1 MSIWH
6 SPRIGGDIAEGLQKT
21 IDALASDIKGH
32 MYNVYWLG
40 RESCPL
46 RKITSMRNLAA
57 LHGKVLSRYY
67 TATTPPAARDFTL
80 STALVLR

>member
-21 IDALASDIKGH
+21 IDALASDVKGH

-40 RESCPL
+40 RES
-46 RKITSMRNLAA
+46 
-57 LHGKVLSRYY
+57 
-67 TATTPPAARDFTL
+67 
-80 STALVLR
+80 